1 MAIILL
7 LYNILMH
14 KTLRLHM
21 LLSVMFVE
29 KPYTYLVYRIDS

>member
-21 LLSVMFVE
+21 LLSVMLAE